1 MLKNNPVVA
10 SWLKR
15 GQALPQAK
23 FLVVTKDDQSSI
35 QPIFTAKSAYNS
47 LVESLYADKTEIIAV
62 YDLEEEYASFDDQ
75 LSADKPWFT
84 GPIQNEEE
92 NVNVIQKLIQDLEK
106 QGASVIDTTRTAAN
120 DAVSKGSDKL
130 DDLFS
135 SLGAVEVKNPLEL
148 LDMFGVSKEEVAEML
163 GIESTS
169 NVVTVYRVAHPGV
182 SGNYIFTDAELAD
195 KYMRILD
202 DATGTMADLSEVQA
216 VIIDGDYYS
225 IAPNPFATQEQV
237 EEMENFTQQ
246 KIAEQSVEDRRK
258 AALAKLSDEDKAILG
273 LNP

>member
-1 MLKNNPVVA
+1 MA
-10 SWLKR
+10 SWLKH

-23 FLVVTKDDQSSI
+23 FLVVTKDEQSSI
-35 QPIFTAKSAYNS
+35 QPIFTAKNTYNS